1 MNGPVEDRVLRGS
14 AGDVYSSMINDQLVA
29 NITSERRFVA
39 VAAVLI
45 GQNNEA
51 CDWRKYSASRL
62 VNAP

>member
-1 MNGPVEDRVLRGS
+1 
-14 AGDVYSSMINDQLVA
+14 
-29 NITSERRFVA
+29 VA

-62 VNAP
+62 VNAPWGFDGPFTA